1 MCDIYKEHCPM
12 RLKMLTG
19 KEVASFRNSSTCAI
33 MHSLQYA
40 SFSFA
45 GVVKGSSFH
54 LAR

>member
-1 MCDIYKEHCPM
+1 M
-12 RLKMLTG
+12 RVKILTA
-19 KEVASFRNSSTCAI
+19 KEVASFRDSSTCPI